1 MKYLATMFML
11 CALWNG
17 LQAQTDTL
25 KYDGIND
32 VRDGDLVAV
41 TRFPGEVDVVF
52 NARFTPA
59 EKCTLHTVLVGFSVV
74 KFQALTGNDT
84 LIVYVY
90 ENGEVPPHLV
100 SLEKTYR
107 VDLGDAG
114 FPSPN
119 IRFDHPLE
127 AGARDV
133 LAVKLNP
140 PVIFSPKR
148 DFLVGVTM
156 KSSQKYALG
165 SGLWQGLSMLIN
177 PGVQEYERYRRY
189 SVTPNARDATNRL
202 AIGGAEAG
210 LFIRAVV
217 GYNPDLPVIY
227 PTNVSE
233 APAAEAFALEQ
244 NYPNPFNPST
254 AIGFTLAARTH
265 VRLAVYDALGREVA
279 VLRDGVADAGR
290 HVARFRAGELPGGL
304 YMARLTADG
313 MSKTR
318 KMLLMK

>member
-1 MKYLATMFML
+1 MKYLATIFML
-11 CALWNG
+11 CVLWNG

-25 KYDGIND
+25 QYDGIGD
-32 VRDGDLVAV
+32 VRNGDLLAV

-74 KFQALTGNDT
+74 KFQALTGDDT

-100 SLEKTYR
+100 SLENTYR

-148 DFLVGVTM
+148 DFIVGVTLQ
-156 KSSQKYALG
+156 SSQKFALG
-165 SGLWQGLSMLIN
+165 GGLWHGLSMLIR

-189 SVTPNARDATNRL
+189 SVTPDAEYAKNPL
-202 AIGGAEAG
+202 AVGGAQAG

-227 PTNVSE
+227 PTDVSE
-233 APAAEAFALEQ
+233 VPIAAEFALEQ

-254 AIGFTLAARTH
+254 SIGYMIGERTH

-279 VLRDGVADAGR
+279 VLREGITDAGR
-290 HVARFRAGELPGGL
+290 QVAHFRAGDLPGGL
-304 YMARLTADG
+304 YTVRLTANG
-313 MSKTR
+313 LSQTR

>member
-25 KYDGIND
+25 KYDGIDD
-32 VRDGDLVAV
+32 VRDGDLLAV

-74 KFQALTGNDT
+74 KFQALTGDDT

-90 ENGEVPPHLV
+90 ENSEVPPHLV

-148 DFLVGVTM
+148 DFLVGVTLQ
-156 KSSQKYALG
+156 SSQKYALG
-165 SGLWQGLSMLIN
+165 SGLWHGLSMLIK

-189 SVTPNARDATNRL
+189 SVTPNAQDATNKP
-202 AIGGAEAG
+202 AVGGVEAG
-210 LFIRAVV
+210 LFIRAIV

-227 PTNVSE
+227 PTAVSE
-233 APAAEAFALEQ
+233 RHAASEFALEQ

-254 AIGFTLAARTH
+254 AIGFTLAVRSH
-265 VRLAVYDALGREVA
+265 VRLAVYDALGREVT
-279 VLRDGVADAGR
+279 VLRDGVADAGQ
-290 HVARFRAGELPGGL
+290 HMAHFRAGDLPGGL
-304 YMARLTADG
+304 YTARLTANG
-313 MSKTR
+313 MSQTR

>member
-1 MKYLATMFML
+1 MKYLVTMFML
-11 CALWNG
+11 CVLWNG
-17 LQAQTDTL
+17 MQAQTDTL
-25 KYDGIND
+25 QYDGID
-32 VRDGDLVAV
+32 AVRDGDLLAV
-41 TRFPGEVDVVF
+41 TLFPGEVDVVF
-52 NARFTPA
+52 NTRFTPA

-90 ENGEVPPHLV
+90 ENSDVPPHLV

-148 DFLVGVTM
+148 DFLVGVTL

-165 SGLWQGLSMLIN
+165 GGLWHGLSVLIN
-177 PGVQEYERYRRY
+177 PGVPEYERYRRY
-189 SVTPNARDATNRL
+189 SVTPDAEYAKNEP
-202 AIGGAEAG
+202 AVGGAEAG
-210 LFIRAVV
+210 LFIRAIV
-217 GYNPDLPVIY
+217 GYNPDLPDIY
-227 PTNVSE
+227 PTDVNA
-233 APAAEAFALEQ
+233 APAAEDFVLEQ

-254 AIGFTLAARTH
+254 AVGFTLGTRTH
-265 VRLAVYDALGREVA
+265 VRLVVYDALGRQVA
-279 VLRDGVADAGR
+279 ILRDGVADAGS
-290 HVARFRAGELPGGL
+290 HTAHFRAGDLPGGL
-304 YMARLTADG
+304 YTARLTANG
-313 MSKTR
+313 MSQTR